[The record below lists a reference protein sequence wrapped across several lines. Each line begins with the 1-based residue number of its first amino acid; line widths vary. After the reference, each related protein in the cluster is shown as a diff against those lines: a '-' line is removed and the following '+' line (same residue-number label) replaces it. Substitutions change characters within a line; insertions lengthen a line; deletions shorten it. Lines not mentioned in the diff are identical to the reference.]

1 MSYTERQPWRR
12 ILCRGASQA
21 GACRPR
27 FAPRARSLRAF
38 TAHIVVSRPECAA
51 PPKNRLPPTS
61 PGCSAALGLC
71 AGMSAALRTLF
82 GAGRRD
88 RGADGNRVRVLDT
101 LPAGCCEEMAKKRRS
116 PAQRAHLATARAE
129 RHPPAGEQVPSAR
142 HRSSSPVVMD
152 LALDAAGSSHSPLSP
167 PCSRARK
174 RGASRMHPSEACPP
188 MTRWSRRRRIGGR
201 RSHCM
206 CARPTRARSAG
217 LAARPRVTCDR

>member
-27 FAPRARSLRAF
+27 CAPRARSLRAF

-71 AGMSAALRTLF
+71 AGMSAALGTLF

-88 RGADGNRVRVLDT
+88 RGADGNRVRVLDA
-101 LPAGCCEEMAKKRRS
+101 LSAGSWEEMVKRRRS
-116 PAQRAHLATARAE
+116 EAQRAHLTGAGAK
-129 RHPPAGEQVPSAR
+129 RHPPAATAASAA
-142 HRSSSPVVMD
+142 D
-152 LALDAAGSSHSPLSP
+152 DDDPLGNVAP
-167 PCSRARK
+167 RAR
-174 RGASRMHPSEACPP
+174 ASRK
-188 MTRWSRRRRIGGR
+188 
-201 RSHCM
+201 
-206 CARPTRARSAG
+206 RPAVSG
-217 LAARPRVTCDR
+217 SCVINPRVDH